1 MVGMVA
7 ELTEMVEAVR
17 EGRQPEP
24 SGEAGRTA
32 LALVLAT
39 YQAAETGSWVEI
51 ASR

>member
-24 SGEAGRTA
+24 NGEAGRTA
-32 LALVLAT
+32 VALVSAAYRSAEAGAWVKTLA
-39 YQAAETGSWVEI
+39 
-51 ASR
+51 